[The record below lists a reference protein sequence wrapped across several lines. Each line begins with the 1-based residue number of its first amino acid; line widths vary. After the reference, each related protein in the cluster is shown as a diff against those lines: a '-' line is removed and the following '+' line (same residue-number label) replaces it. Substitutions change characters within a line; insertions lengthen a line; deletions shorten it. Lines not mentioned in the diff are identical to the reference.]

1 MVVAVW
7 IAKLFKTL
15 ALQLE
20 QSVVKRNHQKSNI
33 RTPSMDQGFPFH
45 HFLKNKTNIIS
56 TKISS
61 EKTFEQ
67 SPIGPDSFSSDEY
80 ELIQKEVLGSL
91 RSIISP
97 EKFNAFFKNNFY
109 LESIFLDKIIFR
121 VSTPFIKSTIENN
134 YLSSIDASLEGILGK
149 KYDIN
154 IIVGSATS
162 SSFIKPFQPERVVV
176 TNDPSP
182 IKSAKTAKF
191 TLTQNKEDLR
201 LNAESAYIK
210 YMNRPEVHV
219 NHIDVSKN
227 FDNFIIGPSNNMAFA
242 TAKAVAENPG
252 ETGKYPTLYFYSDS
266 GLGKTHLLHAIANEI
281 NLRYPNLA
289 LCLTT
294 GRDFLKD
301 MIYYIQKKEI
311 HEFQKK
317 YTEKTDV
324 LIIDDIHE
332 LSGKEGTQN
341 EFFHI
346 FNELHIKRKQL
357 IFTSD
362 KSPKQI
368 DGLEDRIKT
377 RLQWGLVIDIQRPDL
392 ETRIAILKKKAN
404 ELDLYLK
411 EDIINLI
418 ASSIKSSIRE
428 LEGSLVRL
436 KAFSDYMKIEI
447 DVEIVKEILKLHKS
461 SDQEKA
467 SMDSIA
473 KATSK
478 QTKIPLADLKSK
490 ARNKE
495 IARARHMAM
504 YLSQKILGS
513 TLKEIGKYYG
523 NRDHTTVMHAVEKV
537 KQDLKTDNSLSTDI
551 VAIESQI

>member
-1 MVVAVW
+1 
-7 IAKLFKTL
+7 
-15 ALQLE
+15 
-20 QSVVKRNHQKSNI
+20 
-33 RTPSMDQGFPFH
+33 MDQGFPFH
-45 HFLKNKTNIIS
+45 HFLKNKTNITS
-56 TKISS
+56 TKFTPNKVF
-61 EKTFEQ
+61 EKPSTN
-67 SPIGPDSFSSDEY
+67 SDSFSTDEY
-80 ELIQKEVLGSL
+80 ELIQKEILDSL
-91 RSIISP
+91 KSIISP
-97 EKFNAFFKNNFY
+97 EKFNAFFENNFY
-109 LESIFLDKIIFR
+109 LDSVLLDKISFR

-134 YLSSIDASLEGILGK
+134 YLSSIDTAVESILGK

-154 IIVGSATS
+154 INVGATTS
-162 SSFIKPFQPERVVV
+162 GNSIKPFQPERVIVSS
-176 TNDPSP
+176 DSSRLSP

-219 NHIDVSKN
+219 NHIDITKN

-242 TAKAVAENPG
+242 TAKAVSENPG

-447 DVEIVKEILKLHKS
+447 DVEIVKEILKLHKNT
-461 SDQEKA
+461 DQEKA
-467 SMDSIA
+467 SLDSIA

-495 IARARHMAM
+495 ITRARHVAM
-504 YLSQKILGS
+504 YLSQKVLGS

-537 KQDLKTDNSLSTDI
+537 KQDLKTDNSLSTDV

>member
-1 MVVAVW
+1 
-7 IAKLFKTL
+7 
-15 ALQLE
+15 LQLE
-20 QSVVKRNHQKSNI
+20 KSVVKRNHQKTNI

-45 HFLKNKTNIIS
+45 HFLKNKTDITS
-56 TKISS
+56 TKFLSNKAS
-61 EKTFEQ
+61 EKYPTN
-67 SPIGPDSFSSDEY
+67 SDSFSSDEY
-80 ELIQKEVLGSL
+80 EVIQKEILESL
-91 RSIISP
+91 KSIISP
-97 EKFNAFFKNNFY
+97 EKYNAFFENNFY
-109 LESIFLDKIIFR
+109 LESVLLDKITFR
-121 VSTPFIKSTIENN
+121 VSTPFIKSTVENN
-134 YLSSIDASLEGILGK
+134 YLSSIDAAVESILGK

-154 IIVGSATS
+154 INVGSAILGNS
-162 SSFIKPFQPERVVV
+162 VKPFQPERVIVS
-176 TNDPSP
+176 NDPSRVSP

-219 NHIDVSKN
+219 NHIDITKN

-447 DVEIVKEILKLHKS
+447 DIEIVKEILKLHKS
-461 SDQEKA
+461 TDQEKA
-467 SMDSIA
+467 SLDSIA

-495 IARARHMAM
+495 ITRARHVAM
-504 YLSQKILGS
+504 YLSQKVLGS
-513 TLKEIGKYYG
+513 TLKEIGKFYG

-537 KQDLKTDNSLSTDI
+537 KQDLKTDNSLSTDV